1 VLKEL
6 GCEPCAVRTQRLDR
20 DAPLEDLTL
29 CVIVS
34 RSKDDLQQFVD
45 DLRAAIHRRPDD
57 NDLWRNVCGALVMFN
72 TSDGI
77 AVVFERAVGK
87 TPQTLH

>member
-1 VLKEL
+1 
-6 GCEPCAVRTQRLDR
+6 
-20 DAPLEDLTL
+20 
-29 CVIVS
+29 
-34 RSKDDLQQFVD
+34 VD